1 MAVTIEAADA
11 YIAEWVI
18 VVEDWFDA
26 DEASKTRLLNVASRT
41 LTTRFSK
48 YTIPDPAVYE
58 TAAAFAT
65 AFNDQNKLA
74 IQGVQSFA
82 LTGVASFTFRDGAR
96 ELEDLIPQSA
106 LDIIGEDP
114 DNEDLPNPSKRRV
127 GWSVM

>member
-41 LTTRFSK
+41 LTTRFPK
-48 YTIPDPAVYE
+48 YTIPDAAVYE

-74 IQGVQSFA
+74 VQGVQSFS
-82 LTGVASFTFRDGAR
+82 LTGVASFTFRDWAR
-96 ELEDLIPQSA
+96 ELADLIPQSA

-114 DNEDLPNPSKRRV
+114 DNADLPNPSKRRV